1 MRQIAVVTGTRAEY
15 GLLRA
20 LLKEITCSPT
30 LALRLMVTGAHL
42 SARFGSTCQEIEA
55 DGFPI
60 ADRIDLE
67 LDGDS
72 PLEIARV
79 VARSIVGFA
88 GAFERNRPDLLVLL
102 GDRYEILG
110 AAQAALLARI
120 PIAHIHGGELTEGAI
135 DEAIRHCL
143 TKMSHL
149 HFTAAEPYRRRV
161 IQLGERPERVFNVGA
176 PGNDDL
182 LDAALPS
189 VDELESELGL
199 DLKSGY
205 FVVTYHPVTLDQGD
219 PAAPL
224 AELQSALD
232 AFAAV
237 KVIITGVNADP
248 GNRAVAESLAAY
260 ARKNPQRVR
269 LETSL
274 GRRRYLAAVKHSLA
288 VIGNSSSGVIEAPG
302 FPVPSVNIGDR
313 QRGRLRA
320 NSVIDCPAERGAII
334 AAIERAL
341 SPQFGA
347 GLAGMVSP
355 YGKGGA
361 AKEIARILRDT
372 PLDRAVAKTFYDLP
386 GGNDR

>member
-20 LLKEITCSPT
+20 LLKEITRTST

-42 SARFGSTCQEIEA
+42 SPRFGSTYREIKA

-72 PLEIARV
+72 PVEIARA
-79 VARSIVGFA
+79 VARSVVGFA
-88 GAFERNRPDLLVLL
+88 DAFTRNRPDLLVLL

-110 AAQAALLARI
+110 AAQAALLAGI

-135 DEAIRHCL
+135 DDAIRHCL
-143 TKMSHL
+143 TKMSHF

-161 IQLGERPERVFNVGA
+161 IQLGEQPERVFNVGA

-182 LDAALPS
+182 LDTTLPS
-189 VDELESELGL
+189 VEELESGLHL
-199 DLKSGY
+199 DLKAGY
-205 FVVTYHPVTLDQGD
+205 FVVTYHPVTLEQGD
-219 PAAPL
+219 QATPL
-224 AELQSALD
+224 AQLQEALD
-232 AFAAV
+232 AFAPI

-248 GNRAVAESLAAY
+248 GNRVLAESLATY
-260 ARKNPQRVR
+260 ARKHPQRVR

-302 FPVPSVNIGDR
+302 FGVPSVNIGDR

-320 NSVIDCPAERGAII
+320 RSVIDCPPERDAIV
-334 AAIERAL
+334 AAIKQAL
-341 SPQFGA
+341 SPQFRA
-347 GLAGMVSP
+347 GLVGMVSP

-361 AKEIARILRDT
+361 AKEIVRILCDI
-372 PLDRAVAKTFYDLP
+372 PLDRALAKTFYDLAMV
-386 GGNDR
+386 DAR